1 MGKPDQLT
9 RSARPTNDT
18 ATEEPTTAPEEPVDI
33 TNDHL
38 RVTIG
43 VDQIQVSGKKP
54 TGRNVC
60 VAVFDSG
67 MTHPD
72 LTWDG
77 NGIWNGVDFTSGST
91 SLTVGNR
98 DDFGHGTAVSGL
110 IGGDG
115 SSSDGGMLGIA
126 PDVYF
131 MDMKVVGPDGTGL
144 TSQLI
149 QAIDWV
155 IEHCADYNIRVA
167 NLSLGHPPIESYQDD
182 PLCQAVERM
191 VEAGIVT
198 VVSAGNL
205 GKTAEY
211 PEIWGGIT
219 SPGNDPLVITVGAM
233 NTQGTVS
240 HSDDIT
246 TTYSSRGP
254 TYPDQ
259 LFKPDLVAPG
269 NALLC
274 PSAPDSYLTT
284 TFPELLVD
292 HQYIR
297 LSGSSMATAVVSG
310 TVALMLEANSGLNPN
325 LVKLILLTTAI
336 KMQEPSMLEQ
346 GNGMVNAKTAVELAG
361 AVDMRKQTVSDG
373 VSPYWTLDA
382 EYGPEEVWAGG
393 AFAYGD
399 QIVYGDLV
407 QADMAGFWGDGV
419 FWTDFLFS
427 QEGVFWADSLFQKNG
442 VFWTDST
449 FWADAL
455 AWTDG
460 VFWTDVPFSF
470 DGVFWTDFFG
480 TRGVFWTDTLI
491 ISDGTETDI
500 AAVSGD

>member
-1 MGKPDQLT
+1 
-9 RSARPTNDT
+9 
-18 ATEEPTTAPEEPVDI
+18 
-33 TNDHL
+33 
-38 RVTIG
+38 
-43 VDQIQVSGKKP
+43 
-54 TGRNVC
+54 
-60 VAVFDSG
+60 

-72 LTWDG
+72 LNWDS

-91 SLTVGNR
+91 ALTGSNLDR
-98 DDFGHGTAVSGL
+98 FGHGTAVSGV

-115 SSSDGGMLGIA
+115 DASAGGVLGIA

-155 IEHCADYNIRVA
+155 IEKRASFDIRVA
-167 NLSLGHPPIESYQDD
+167 NLSLGHPPIESYQND

-233 NTQGTVS
+233 NTKGTMT
-240 HSDDIT
+240 HADDT
-246 TTYSSRGP
+246 ATTYSSRGP
-254 TYPDQ
+254 SYPDN

-269 NALLC
+269 NAIL
-274 PSAPDSYLTT
+274 APAAPGSYLATNY
-284 TFPELLVD
+284 PELLVD
-292 HQYIR
+292 DQYIR
-297 LSGSSMATAVVSG
+297 LSGSSIAAAVVSG
-310 TVALMLEANSGLNPN
+310 TVALMLDANPNLNPN

-336 KMQEPSMLEQ
+336 KMNQPSMLEQ
-346 GNGMVNAKTAVELAG
+346 GNGMVNAKTAVELAQ
-361 AVDMRKQTVSDG
+361 AVDVSKCTVADG
-373 VSPYWTLDA
+373 VSPNWTLDG

-399 QIVYGDLV
+399 QVVYGDMV
-407 QADMAGFWGDGV
+407 SADWAGFWGDGV
-419 FWTDFLFS
+419 FWTDFLF
-427 QEGVFWADSLFQKNG
+427 QREGVFWADSLFRFNG
-442 VFWTDST
+442 VFWTDT
-449 FWADAL
+449 VYWGDTL

-470 DGVFWTDFFG
+470 DGVFWTDFFSF
-480 TRGVFWTDTLI
+480 RGVFWTDTLVI
-491 ISDGTETDI
+491 TDSHQTDI
-500 AAVSGD
+500 AEGDTD